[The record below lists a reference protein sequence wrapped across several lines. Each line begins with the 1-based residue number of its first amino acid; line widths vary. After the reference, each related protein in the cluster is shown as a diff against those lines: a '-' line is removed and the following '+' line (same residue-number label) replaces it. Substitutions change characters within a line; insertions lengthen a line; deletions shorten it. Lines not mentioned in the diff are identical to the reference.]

1 MSEITSNNDFFK
13 SKVLGHP
20 SGLFVLFFTEMW
32 ERFSFYGMRV
42 LLINFLTMAAIG
54 TNPGWEWSS
63 ENAGALFGTYA
74 GLLYLTPIAGGIIA
88 DKFTGYRWAVVIGA
102 LIMTLGHASM
112 ALETEFS
119 MYFGLALLVIGT
131 GFFKPNMTSI
141 ISEMYKDLPEKK
153 DGAYTIFY
161 MGVNAGAFFGMML
174 CGYLAEKVG
183 WSWGFGLAGIFMLL
197 GSLQFWLAKPL
208 FGTIGDV
215 PKKNKVVE
223 AISPDGQIDITNPKA
238 EVKPEDKLNP
248 FTLLDKVLIVITSII
263 GLLYLIDDP
272 ASKIANIHL
281 LPQEFLISKDILPG
295 SLVITI
301 IGLVL
306 FLFLVI
312 SRIARY
318 TRIVRDRMIAV
329 IIFAFFTVFFWLS
342 FEQGA
347 TSLVLFARDFTDRTL
362 MGNQAIIFN
371 VINTLLTVIPL
382 VLISWVLFLLFKQ
395 TYKKIALS
403 NVILAISFLG
413 VWGIVG
419 WMLNNDYNSK
429 AYELKYQ
436 AVKTAQIDEK
446 TKKQNVDENG
456 DLVFDFNAVTETTVV
471 KPTDEVVEQ
480 KFTISSRD
488 VLKVNDEVALHNEI
502 GNFVYL
508 TKDLESKIRGDYNK
522 KNKDS
527 QIVKARVSQLMENQV
542 EVTTSWFS
550 ILNSFFIIAFASIF
564 SKWWDSKYNPS
575 AAVKYGLGLIIMGL
589 GFAILAYG
597 ARIIPSGAEAG
608 AVRVSMIWLIFA
620 YLFHTLGELCLS
632 PVGLSYVSKLVP
644 GRMIAFMFGMW
655 YLAIAI
661 GNKLAGSLGGMIEGI
676 TKEYDMSTFFLI
688 FTIVPIVAGL
698 IVTALNPVLKKLM
711 HGVR

>member
-1 MSEITSNNDFFK
+1 
-13 SKVLGHP
+13 
-20 SGLFVLFFTEMW
+20 
-32 ERFSFYGMRV
+32 
-42 LLINFLTMAAIG
+42 
-54 TNPGWEWSS
+54 
-63 ENAGALFGTYA
+63 
-74 GLLYLTPIAGGIIA
+74 
-88 DKFTGYRWAVVIGA
+88 
-102 LIMTLGHASM
+102 
-112 ALETEFS
+112 
-119 MYFGLALLVIGT
+119 
-131 GFFKPNMTSI
+131 
-141 ISEMYKDLPEKK
+141 
-153 DGAYTIFY
+153 
-161 MGVNAGAFFGMML
+161 
-174 CGYLAEKVG
+174 
-183 WSWGFGLAGIFMLL
+183 
-197 GSLQFWLAKPL
+197 
-208 FGTIGDV
+208 
-215 PKKNKVVE
+215 
-223 AISPDGQIDITNPKA
+223 
-238 EVKPEDKLNP
+238 
-248 FTLLDKVLIVITSII
+248 
-263 GLLYLIDDP
+263 
-272 ASKIANIHL
+272 
-281 LPQEFLISKDILPG
+281 
-295 SLVITI
+295 
-301 IGLVL
+301 
-306 FLFLVI
+306 
-312 SRIARY
+312 
-318 TRIVRDRMIAV
+318 MIAV

-371 VINTLLTVIPL
+371 IVNTLLTIIPL
-382 VLISWVLFLLFKQ
+382 ILISWVLFLLFKQ
-395 TYKKIALS
+395 TYKRISTS
-403 NVILAISFLG
+403 NIILAISFLG
-413 VWGIVG
+413 VWGIVI

-436 AVKTAQIDEK
+436 AIKTAQIDEK

-456 DLVFDFNAVTETTVV
+456 DLVFDFNPVTETTVL
-471 KPTDEVVEQ
+471 KPTDEVVD
-480 KFTISSRD
+480 KTVTISSKE
-488 VLKVNDEVALHNEI
+488 LLQVNDKVALHNEI

-508 TKDLESKIRGDYNK
+508 TKDLEAKIRNDYK
-522 KNKDS
+522 KATKDS
-527 QIVKARVSQLMENQV
+527 QIIKAEITQLKENQV

-550 ILNSFFIIAFASIF
+550 ILNSFFIIAFASMF

-597 ARIIPSGAEAG
+597 AKVIPSGAEAG